1 VAHPTVAVFEYHLV
15 CYRRTW
21 RETVFSSFV
30 TPILLFI
37 GLGTAVG
44 AYVDGRST
52 LGLPYLA
59 FIAPGMLAFT
69 AMQVGLLE
77 SGYQVQSYM
86 AWDRIYHGMAA
97 APLRVLD
104 IIAGQLVYIALRV
117 LAAVL
122 AFLAVM
128 AAFGAVRS
136 PMAVAAP
143 VVAVLVGLAAAAPMF
158 AYAASVDGPYLMAVI
173 RFCTLP
179 VMFFSGVVF
188 PVAQLPGFLQPVAYP
203 LPLWHAVELCRAAV
217 LGTGTAWPVPAHIG
231 VLLAWIVV
239 GLALARRQFAR
250 QLSE

>member
-1 VAHPTVAVFEYHLV
+1 VAVLEYHLV

-30 TPILLFI
+30 TPMLLFI

-44 AYVDGRST
+44 AYVDGRTT

-59 FIAPGMLAFT
+59 FIAPGLLAFT
-69 AMQVGLLE
+69 GMQVAIME

-104 IIAGQLVYIALRV
+104 IIAGQLVYVALRV
-117 LAAVL
+117 LAAAL
-122 AFLAVM
+122 AFLLVMLPFDAVGSP
-128 AAFGAVRS
+128 AA
-136 PMAVAAP
+136 MLAP
-143 VVAVLVGLAAAAPMF
+143 VVAVLVGLAAATPMF

-188 PVAQLPGFLQPVAYP
+188 PIEQLPGFLQPVAYP
-203 LPLWHAVELCRAAV
+203 LPLWHAVELCRAATV
-217 LGTGTAWPVPAHIG
+217 GSATAWPVPAHVG
-231 VLLAWIVV
+231 VLLAWTVV
-239 GLALARRQFAR
+239 GLALAHRQFTR
-250 QLSE
+250 ELSE